1 MPPRPLRIAAVR
13 DLGPQFTR
21 NDHRMAGQDGAYSIP
36 LPDGTA
42 FWFFGDTAI
51 GERPPGSFRDV
62 FERLA
67 AEGHPE
73 GHAPFER
80 MPTNTGLLLRDRT
93 GEHGLRDFTYLLD
106 EAGEIRQL
114 IPLGEGEREGWDRA
128 WCLHGIAQGERL
140 YLYYQHIRMLEERG
154 GPFAMGFDVLGT
166 GLARGEIG
174 AWRFERIPTDGEDL
188 WWPYPQP
195 QFANCVLPA
204 DGWLYL
210 YGVTPEPDGVQRAY
224 LARVRPDDIERRDR
238 YAYYDGAGWSPDV
251 SAAAPLFDGPP
262 NELSV
267 SYNAYLGS
275 YLCVHSMY
283 LAGPQVVRTAP
294 QPWGPWSAPTTFWTV
309 EAGPGK
315 KYPVIAYAAK
325 EHPELARDGGRVLYV
340 TFIEHEEYF
349 PHLLEVTL
357 G

>member
-1 MPPRPLRIAAVR
+1 MPRPLRIAGVR
-13 DLGPQFTR
+13 DLGPQFVE

-42 FWFFGDTAI
+42 FWFFGDTVI

-67 AEGHPE
+67 AAGHPE

-80 MPTNTGLLLRDRT
+80 MPTNTGLILRDET

-106 EAGEIRQL
+106 GDGAIRQL
-114 IPLGEGEREGWDRA
+114 VPPGAGDRPGWDRT
-128 WCLHGIAQGERL
+128 WCMDGIALGDRL
-140 YLYYQHIRMLEERG
+140 YLYWMHIRMREAAG

-166 GLARGEIG
+166 GLARGTVGE
-174 AWRFERIPTDGEDL
+174 WRFERVPHGGEDV

-204 DGWLYL
+204 GGWLYL
-210 YGVTPEPDGVQRAY
+210 YGVTPDGDGVQRVY
-224 LARVRPDDIERRDR
+224 LARVRPDQIEDRDR
-238 YAYYDGAGWSPDV
+238 YAYHDGASWSTDV
-251 SAAAPLFDGPP
+251 ADAASLFDGPP

-267 SYNAYLGS
+267 SYNAHLGQ
-275 YLCVHSMY
+275 YLCVHSMG
-283 LAGPQVVRTAP
+283 LAGEQVMRTAP
-294 QPWGPWSAPTTFWTV
+294 QPWGPWSEPTPFWTV
-309 EAGPGK
+309 EAAPEK
-315 KYPVIAYAAK
+315 KYPVITYAAK

-340 TFIEHEEYF
+340 TYIEHEEYF

>member
-1 MPPRPLRIAAVR
+1 MPPRPLRVAGVR
-13 DLGPQFTR
+13 DLGPQFTD
-21 NDHRMAGQDGAYSIP
+21 NPHRMAGQDGAYSIP

-42 FWFFGDTAI
+42 LWFFGDTAI

-67 AEGHPE
+67 AAGQPQ

-80 MPTNTGLLLRDRT
+80 MPTNTGLILRDRT
-93 GEHGLRDFTYLLD
+93 GEHGLRDFSYLLD
-106 EAGEIRQL
+106 DAGEILQL
-114 IPLGEGEREGWDRA
+114 VPDGAADRPGWDRT
-128 WCLHGIAQGERL
+128 WCLHGVALGERL
-140 YLYYQHIRMLEERG
+140 YLYYQHIRMREKAG
-154 GPFAMGFDVLGT
+154 GPFAMGFEVLGT

-174 AWRFERIPTDGEDL
+174 AWRFERIPHEGADL

-195 QFANCVLPA
+195 QFAAAVLPA
-204 DGWLYL
+204 GGWLYL
-210 YGVTPEPDGVQRAY
+210 YGVAADAAGTQQAY
-224 LARVRPDDIERRDR
+224 LARVRPEDVEHRDR
-238 YAYYDGAGWSPDV
+238 YAYFDGEGWSPDV
-251 SAAAPLFDGPP
+251 AAAAPLFDGPP

-267 SYNAYLGS
+267 SYNGYLGQ
-275 YLCVHSMY
+275 YLCVHSMG
-283 LAGPQVVRTAP
+283 LSGPQVMRTAP
-294 QPWGPWSAPTTFWTV
+294 QPWGPWSDPTTFWTV
-309 EAGPGK
+309 EAASDK

>member
-1 MPPRPLRIAAVR
+1 MSQPPLRIAGVR

-67 AEGHPE
+67 ATGQPQ

-80 MPTNTGLLLRDRT
+80 MPTNTGLLLRDET
-93 GEHGLRDFTYLLD
+93 GEGGLNDFTYLTD
-106 EAGEIRQL
+106 EVGELRQL

-128 WCLHGIAQGERL
+128 WCLHGVALGETL
-140 YLYYQHIRMLEERG
+140 YLYYQHIRMLEEKG
-154 GPFAMGFDVLGT
+154 GPFAMGFEVLGT
-166 GLARGEIG
+166 GLARGLIG
-174 AWRFERIPTDGEDL
+174 EWQFERLSHAGEDL

-195 QFANCVLPA
+195 QFANCVLRA
-204 DGWLYL
+204 DDWLYL
-210 YGVTPEPDGVQRAY
+210 YGVTPDGGGTQQAY
-224 LARVRPDDIERRDR
+224 LARVRPDEIEDLDH
-238 YAYYDGAGWSPDV
+238 YTYFDGTDWSADV
-251 SAAAPLFDGPP
+251 AAAAPLFDGPP

-267 SYNAYLGS
+267 SYNDHLEG

-283 LAGPQVVRTAP
+283 LAGPQVMRTAP
-294 QPWGPWSAPTTFWTV
+294 APWGPWSAPTTFWTV
-309 EAGPGK
+309 EAGPEK
-315 KYPVIAYAAK
+315 QYPVIAYAAK
-325 EHPELARDGGRVLYV
+325 EHPELARDGGRILYV

-357 G
+357 A

>member
-1 MPPRPLRIAAVR
+1 MPPRPLRVAGVR
-13 DLGPQFTR
+13 DLGLQFTR
-21 NDHRMAGQDGAYSIP
+21 NGHRMAGQDGAYSVP

-67 AEGHPE
+67 AAGQPQ

-80 MPTNTGLLLRDRT
+80 MPTNTGLLLRDPT
-93 GEHGLRDFTYLLD
+93 GEHGLRDFSYLTD
-106 EAGEIRQL
+106 AHGEIRQL
-114 IPLGEGEREGWDRA
+114 VPDGDGDRPGWDRT
-128 WCLHGIAQGERL
+128 WCLHGVALGDRL
-140 YLYYQHIRMLEERG
+140 YLYYQHIRMRERAG
-154 GPFAMGFDVLGT
+154 GPFAMGFEVLGT
-166 GLARGEIG
+166 GLARGTLGE
-174 AWRFERIPTDGEDL
+174 WRFERIPQAGGDL

-204 DGWLYL
+204 EGWLYL
-210 YGVTPEPDGVQRAY
+210 YGVTPTEAGVQQAY
-224 LARVRPDDIERRDR
+224 LARVRPDDVERRER
-238 YAYYDGAGWSPDV
+238 YTYYGGAGWSDDV
-251 SAAAPLFDGPP
+251 ADAAPLFDGPP

-267 SYNAYLGS
+267 SYNAHLGS
-275 YLCVHSMY
+275 YLCVHSMG
-283 LAGPQVVRTAP
+283 LGGRQVMRTAP
-294 QPWGPWSAPTTFWTV
+294 QPWGPWSEPTTFWTY
-309 EAGPGK
+309 EPAPDK

-325 EHPELARDGGRVLYV
+325 EHPELARDDGRVVYV

-357 G
+357 Q